1 MDLFLQDEMF
11 AEMNA
16 VKNNKVIPVML
27 NEIFASGVR
36 TVDGVETLAEGILS
50 EWNKSY

>member
-1 MDLFLQDEMF
+1 MF

-16 VKNNKVIPVML
+16 VKNKKVIPIML

-36 TVDGVETLAEGILS
+36 TADGVEALAEGMLS
-50 EWNKSY
+50 E